1 MGKKTL
7 YIECNS
13 GIDERMLIASLL
25 NLGISED
32 LLKPVI
38 DSTGLEGFEIEAG
51 KKSRNGSI
59 SHFFEISRESKCGI
73 DNVNYHKM
81 KTNEIYDIINKT
93 DISEYAKR
101 ISINAVN
108 SILKAVTETCYSNI
122 EGSDNDNIILDK
134 DILTII
140 VAAFCIDQLNVDD
153 VIISEIHEG
162 IGTRTNKGNIVSI
175 PSPQIARMLINSQL
189 SVKFVDVAEE
199 LLSLIGTSII
209 SSLTPK
215 QRIPESCR
223 ILRQGIGSEKME
235 STKKIRAMVIEED
248 EPQLNNETWI
258 LETNIDDSTGESLA
272 FTMEKLLESG
282 ARDVF
287 FTPIFMK
294 KNRPAY
300 KLSVTCRGDSVK
312 KMESVIF
319 KNTTTIGIKKYRI
332 EKTVLEYSIINVDT
346 RFGSVRV
353 KASSHEDMKY
363 YSPEFE
369 DIKAICNITGKGFK
383 EISEV
388 VDQAIYECFKL
399 KN

>member
-38 DSTGLEGFEIEAG
+38 DSTGLEGLEIEVG
-51 KKSRNGSI
+51 KTSLNGSI
-59 SHFFEISRESKCGI
+59 SHFFEISRESECEI
-73 DNVNYHKM
+73 NNVNYRKM
-81 KTNEIYDIINKT
+81 KANEIYDIINKT
-93 DISEYAKR
+93 DISDYAKR

-122 EGSDNDNIILDK
+122 EGFDNDSIILDK

-140 VAAFCIDQLNVDD
+140 VAAFCVDQLSVDD

-175 PSPQIARMLINSQL
+175 PSPQIARILINSQL

-209 SSLTPK
+209 STLTQK
-215 QRIPESCR
+215 QRTPRSCR
-223 ILRQGIGSEKME
+223 ILSQGIGSEKDE
-235 STKKIRAMVIEED
+235 STKQMRAMVIEED
-248 EPQLNNETWI
+248 EPQVNNETWI

-294 KNRPAY
+294 KNRPAF
-300 KLSVTCRGDSVK
+300 KLSVTCHGDSVK

-388 VDQAIYECFKL
+388 VEQAIYECFKF

>member
-13 GIDERMLIASLL
+13 GIDERMLIAALL

-32 LLKPVI
+32 LLRPVI
-38 DSTGLEGFEIEAG
+38 DSTGLEGFVIEVG
-51 KKSRNGSI
+51 KKSLNGSI
-59 SHFFEISRESKCGI
+59 SNFFEITKESECGVENASSRKI
-73 DNVNYHKM
+73 V
-81 KTNEIYDIINKT
+81 TNEVYNIISRT
-93 DISEYAKR
+93 DISDTAKR

-108 SILKAVTETCYSNI
+108 AISKANTEICHSDI
-122 EGSDNDNIILDK
+122 EGSENDGIILDK

-140 VAAFCIDQLNVDD
+140 AAAFCIDQLNVDD
-153 VIISEIHEG
+153 VILSEISEG
-162 IGTRTNKGNIVSI
+162 IGTVTHKGNIVSI
-175 PSPQIARMLINSQL
+175 PSPMIARMLINSQL

-199 LLSLIGTSII
+199 MLSLVGTSIL
-209 SSLTPK
+209 SSLTQK
-215 QRIPESCR
+215 QRVPDSCR
-223 ILRQGIGSEKME
+223 ILSLGIGSEKKE
-235 STKKIRAMVIEED
+235 STRHMRAMIIEED
-248 EPQLNNETWI
+248 EPQVNNETWI

-300 KLSVTCRGDSVK
+300 KLSVTCRGDYVK
-312 KMESVIF
+312 KMESIIF

-353 KASSHEDMKY
+353 KVSSHEDIKC

-369 DIKAICNITGKGFK
+369 DIKTICNISGKGFK
-383 EISEV
+383 EISEA
-388 VDQAIYECFKL
+388 VDQAIYECFKIR
-399 KN
+399 N

>member
-38 DSTGLEGFEIEAG
+38 DSTGLEGLEIEVG
-51 KKSRNGSI
+51 KKSLNGSI
-59 SHFFEISRESKCGI
+59 SHFFEISRESECEI
-73 DNVNYHKM
+73 NNVNYRKM
-81 KTNEIYDIINKT
+81 KTNEIYDIVNKT
-93 DISEYAKR
+93 DISDYAKR

-122 EGSDNDNIILDK
+122 EGSDNDSIILDK

-175 PSPQIARMLINSQL
+175 PSPQIARILINSQL

-199 LLSLIGTSII
+199 LLSLVGTSII
-209 SSLTPK
+209 STLTQK
-215 QRIPESCR
+215 QRTPGSCR
-223 ILRQGIGSEKME
+223 ILSQGIGSEKDE
-235 STKKIRAMVIEED
+235 STKQMRAMVIEED
-248 EPQLNNETWI
+248 EPQVNNETWI

-294 KNRPAY
+294 KNRPAF

-388 VDQAIYECFKL
+388 VEQAIYGCFKF